1 MVAAEGNSWLCFCR
15 RDLFLFAMAK
25 PALGRGL
32 DKLMREDAPA
42 PPAAGSVAPAPAS
55 SSPPANLS
63 PGVASLLRRPNGHAA
78 LPSQLTPAAPAA
90 HGAAKPY
97 RNLIRAS
104 LVVADVFLLG
114 LALWLIFRP
123 GSTHSFWEIL
133 LAGAAVLLGAWLS
146 LLAFWF

>member
-1 MVAAEGNSWLCFCR
+1 
-15 RDLFLFAMAK
+15 
-25 PALGRGL
+25 
-32 DKLMREDAPA
+32 MREDAPA
-42 PPAAGSVAPAPAS
+42 PPAAGSIAPAPAA
-55 SSPPANLS
+55 SPAPTLS
-63 PGVASLLRRPNGHAA
+63 PGIASLLRRPNGHAA

-104 LVVADVFLLG
+104 LGVADVFLLG

-123 GSTHSFWEIL
+123 GSTHSFWEIA

-146 LLAFWF
+146 LLAFWL

>member
-1 MVAAEGNSWLCFCR
+1 MVMFCR
-15 RDLFLFAMAK
+15 RHLFLFAVAK

-32 DKLMREDAPA
+32 DKLMRGDAPA
-42 PPAAGSVAPAPAS
+42 PPAADSAAPASAS
-55 SSPPANLS
+55 SSPAPSLS
-63 PGVASLLRRPNGHAA
+63 PGVASLLRRPNGHTA

-104 LVVADVFLLG
+104 LAVADVFLLG

-123 GSTHSFWEIL
+123 GSTHRFWEIA
-133 LAGAAVLLGAWLS
+133 LAGAAV
-146 LLAFWF
+146 